1 MKKENRTAFL
11 RSTVIAMC
19 TLFFGAFSSCS
30 SDDGGSTTVPG
41 GVGKQV
47 KLTIT
52 IDGATSEDYISF
64 VSVGSALSNPSENTL
79 WKVNG
84 VTKTNEIGVSLGKND
99 FIGSTKTY
107 VIESVTPL
115 SLATVGMQFL
125 APGNTSYTISYK
137 AEINGQVVK
146 DNNVT
151 VTSTNDY
158 THDYSY

>member
-1 MKKENRTAFL
+1 MKKEKRTSFL
-11 RSTVIAMC
+11 RSTAIVLC
-19 TLFFGAFSSCS
+19 TLFFGALSSCS
-30 SDDGGSTTVPG
+30 SDDGGSTVPG
-41 GVGKQV
+41 GEGKQV

-64 VSVGSALSNPSENTL
+64 VSVGSALSNPSENTI

-84 VTKTNEIGVSLGKND
+84 VTKTNEMAVSLGKND

-115 SLATVGMQFL
+115 RLATVGMQFL
-125 APGNTSYTISYK
+125 APGSTSYTISYK

-146 DNNVT
+146 EDNNVT